1 MGDIRTGTGDLT
13 LSRDLLLKMRE
24 AAKDGKID
32 EKEKAELKELAS
44 EGGKVTAEEATALD
58 SLGVWDQNKTDNST
72 IQENIESLQ
81 KLESH
86 TADASDVDFAKL
98 KLLTIEKSGSIKG
111 LKRVTNGIRIE
122 AVSNGKTI
130 EQNLDAL
137 NAAQKT
143 SLMNLDKNLYNK
155 ADKKAILANLTAQ
168 GNAEYSLD
176 NLKSSVVPS
185 IKQELLAE
193 DAKAA
198 LMAATPPE
206 DPNAEG
212 FADKLAAKIKTM
224 TPIADSDPRIAERV
238 PTKVNQLLI
247 DKFKGENLDV
257 LKKTLTQ
264 MGYKLPADFDP
275 AKLDAN
281 FFKENSGFLG
291 MGKIDTPEKLQT
303 ELLNMTTKMVANKA
317 EAGFKDLCSQIG
329 SGQQTGKTPFL
340 DMELFKGCS
349 PELMRAVVDCKANEM
364 SINDLTWMQQNIT
377 KDIQTQKFKTPAT
390 LSALTNQQEQLEA
403 DAIKNIS
410 TMVSGGKNFI
420 AELKNLKEQAK
431 TNPEL
436 QKQYDAFMAKF
447 DASEVERMES
457 ELNKLDSIV
466 NAGGPLDAKTAQLV
480 NQTMTRMQMMYQMSD
495 LEDQAIAL
503 SDKGD
508 LEKEIA
514 DLEGQLAKASEPD
527 KAGLQTKLDK
537 AKANLQG
544 LKIIP
549 GFEKLAGA
557 YNNFYWGSGDNL
569 SGADNAIRKVL
580 EFQQRTQDELGAI
593 EAEIDKALK
602 NDNLS
607 PEMKA
612 TLSTQKEA
620 IADAKACLAAGKAIS
635 FRPLEIMTNDQYVLI
650 STLEPSPPSDK
661 AIRELLKCDDT
672 TSMMFAAAYKKSLD
686 KEKAFPNVLKTLDKV
701 SSSRAVNE
709 LYQSSSNWFNTAS
722 TFMSPLLFSP
732 MSAIMGATSFLT
744 GFSLPLLSNPTTTL
758 GLNPSLNIG
767 ATPNITVKPDLSVDV
782 TKQLFEVNQETMIA
796 DQKTTI
802 ANKIAL
808 ESDPK
813 IKATLAKNMATAQ
826 EMLDDPAV
834 PSEVKLFISQML
846 SSSAT
851 GNNLD
856 ELMKFTFLASTYRE
870 NTNKGLKT
878 SEFASLL
885 TAGTKA
891 LQGTAPVDESGN
903 LKTGTDG
910 KALSVPEAF
919 MMAITE
925 AGANDQGFRLAQAR
939 EVAEKLLKDPYI
951 SADSKKYLE
960 ACLKEGASDTQKADL
975 IYLTELFTLE
985 NSTSTKQHTAVNQSI
1000 SILAK
1005 DTTARGPLPD
1015 LAVAPYK
1022 ACEDNMS
1029 KVRNTSEYKN
1039 GKLQVEAKRKQGVEL
1054 SDIEQATQSINAA
1067 DMTEKLEETTNELK
1081 TEIADKIGKET
1092 TINKK
1097 LTDALLK
1104 SPLKEQFG
1112 YDPAKYDSVESF
1124 LLTLTPERTTE
1135 LLAMLKPQHTGDG
1148 TPDVGGKKE
1157 GGGANGTAP
1166 AGDANA
1172 LNQGEFSIL
1181 EKILTEPKFVKAQ
1194 QTRVDTVKT
1203 VTTQQDDLKKTVA
1216 GIEQQMAKLD
1226 PSSPRYK
1233 ILQDQLNVA
1242 KDAMAD
1248 IQIVLDCVK
1257 TGKPVPEGLSDKI
1270 SSNAMVTGALA
1281 AIFSEPVNEA
1291 RIEKFLD
1298 LATQKGTSLS
1308 DQDLAQFLKDNFT
1321 EPAVGPDGKPILGPD
1336 LKPLTKG
1343 EQIISEAA
1351 KAGASIDFYSL
1362 TTTSAT
1368 DEVAD
1373 VTGGNSGGGGGGTVR
1388 TNSVVT
1394 EEDSNVSGTQ
1404 ASADANTPV
1413 DNSGGNSE
1421 ITMESL
1427 IDRHKKKL
1435 EESTTPLNVPIFQM
1449 VNTMVQTYRNA
1460 TPDERKEL
1468 RADFSSFNSA
1478 LSQTYSSMG
1487 TSLNLLGNDMNGVS
1501 QMFTPDFIKKLQ
1513 AENDKQDVNDF
1524 KAEQAAAEEM
1534 GAVIDEKTSAKIKAA
1549 NDLAQSLDL
1558 TAVVGGKDA
1567 GDLAAEFAK
1576 IIGEADFAQRQILLK
1591 ALAKKLVDAFINKK
1605 YKDKLDKANKE
1616 QMEALQKIAARM
1628 QQSTQI
1634 LLESS
1639 LKAAIASSSD
1649 PKQQAVAASSMFK
1662 THMGATGLQ

>member
-143 SLMNLDKNLYNK
+143 SLMNLGKNLYNE

-168 GNAEYSLD
+168 GNAEYSFD
-176 NLKSSVVPS
+176 NLKTSVVPK
-185 IKQELLAE
+185 IKQELLAV

-198 LMAATPPE
+198 LE
-206 DPNAEG
+206 AEGVDSSADG
-212 FADKLAAKIKTM
+212 FADKLAAKILTM

-238 PTKVNQLLI
+238 PDKVNQLLI
-247 DKFKGENLDV
+247 DKFKGENLEV

-264 MGYKLPADFDP
+264 MRYKLPADFDP

-291 MGKIDTPEKLQT
+291 MGKIDTPEKLQR
-303 ELLNMTTKMVANKA
+303 ELLNMTTKMVENKA
-317 EAGFKDLCSQIG
+317 EAGFQDLCQQVS

-340 DMELFKGCS
+340 DMEMFKGCS

-377 KDIQTQKFKTPAT
+377 KDVQSQKFKTPAT
-390 LSALTNQQEQLEA
+390 LEELTKQQENLGA
-403 DAIKNIS
+403 AALKNIG
-410 TMVSGGKNFI
+410 TMVSGGQNFI

-447 DASEVERMES
+447 DASEIERMES
-457 ELNKLDSIV
+457 ELTKLDSIV
-466 NAGGPLDAKTAQLV
+466 KAGGPLDAKTAQLV

-503 SDKGD
+503 SDKGS

-514 DLEGQLAKASEPD
+514 DLEGQLAKASETD
-527 KAGLQTKLDK
+527 KPGLQTKLDK
-537 AKANLQG
+537 AKVDLQG
-544 LKIIP
+544 LKITP

-557 YNNFYWGSGDNL
+557 YNSFYWGNGDNL

-580 EFQQRTQDELGAI
+580 EFQQRTQDELGTI
-593 EAEIDKALK
+593 GAEIDKALK

-612 TLSTQKEA
+612 TLTTQKEA
-620 IADAKACLAAGKAIS
+620 IADAKACLAAGKVIS
-635 FRPLEIMTNDQYVLI
+635 FRAQDVMTDDQFTLI
-650 STLEPSPPSDK
+650 SSLEPSPPSDK
-661 AIRELLKCDDT
+661 AIKELLKCDDT
-672 TSMMFAAAYKKSLD
+672 TATMFAAEYKKSLD

-709 LYQSSSNWFNTAS
+709 FYQSSSNWFNTAA

-732 MSAIMGATSFLT
+732 VSAIMGTASLMTGYALPPLTLGAST
-744 GFSLPLLSNPTTTL
+744 GFNPALSVGISPD
-758 GLNPSLNIG
+758 
-767 ATPNITVKPDLSVDV
+767 ATVKPDLSVDV

-834 PSEVKLFISQML
+834 PSDVKLFISQML

-856 ELMKFTFLASTYRE
+856 ALMKFTFLASTYRE

-910 KALSVPEAF
+910 NALSVPEAF

-925 AGANDQGFRLAQAR
+925 AGTNDQGFRLAQAR

-951 SADSKKYLE
+951 SAASKKYLE
-960 ACLKEGASDTQKADL
+960 ACLKGDATDTQKGDL

-1000 SILAK
+1000 AILSK
-1005 DTTARGPLPD
+1005 DTTARGPLPNS
-1015 LAVAPYK
+1015 AVAPYQT
-1022 ACEDNMS
+1022 CEDNMN
-1029 KVRNTSEYKN
+1029 KVRNTTEYKN

-1067 DMTEKLEETTNELK
+1067 DMTEKLQETTNELK

-1148 TPDVGGKKE
+1148 TPDAGGKKE
-1157 GGGANGTAP
+1157 GEGANGTTP

-1194 QTRVDTVKT
+1194 QTRVDTVET
-1203 VTTQQDDLKKTVA
+1203 VTKQQDDLKKTVA

-1233 ILQDQLNVA
+1233 ILQEQLNVA
-1242 KDAMAD
+1242 NAAIAD
-1248 IQIVLDCVK
+1248 IQTVLDCVK

-1298 LATQKGTSLS
+1298 LATQKGDSLS
-1308 DQDLAQFLKDNFT
+1308 DQDFAQFLKDNFT

-1343 EQIISEAA
+1343 EQIINEAA

-1373 VTGGNSGGGGGGTVR
+1373 ATGGNSGGGGTVR

-1394 EEDSNVSGTQ
+1394 EDDSNVSGTQ
-1404 ASADANTPV
+1404 ASADADTPV

-1435 EESTTPLNVPIFQM
+1435 EESTTPLNAPIFQM